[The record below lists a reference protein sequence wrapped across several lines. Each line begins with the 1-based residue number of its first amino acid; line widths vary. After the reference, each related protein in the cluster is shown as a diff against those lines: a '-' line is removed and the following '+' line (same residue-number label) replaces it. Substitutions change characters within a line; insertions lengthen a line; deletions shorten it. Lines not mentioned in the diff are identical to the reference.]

1 MSIRKVSFS
10 VGEYYHVYNR
20 GVDKRD
26 IFIDDHDHRRFIA
39 LLYVS
44 NSTKP
49 VDITTH
55 FQEGRAFLELFDRDR
70 GDELV
75 DIIAYCLMPNH
86 FHLLLHEK
94 VEGGITKFM
103 GKLSTA
109 YSMYFNSK
117 NGRTGPLFSG
127 RFKAKHAD
135 TDEYL
140 KYLFAYIHLNPIKL
154 IDPLWKENGVQN
166 RDIAQGYL
174 ADYMYS
180 SSHDWR
186 GNTRLESRILNM
198 DAAPEYFVVPDDFN
212 NFVDE
217 WLRFSEKE

>member
-1 MSIRKVSFS
+1 M
-10 VGEYYHVYNR
+10 
-20 GVDKRD
+20 
-26 IFIDDHDHRRFIA
+26 DDHDHRRFTA

-44 NSTKP
+44 NSAKP
-49 VDITTH
+49 VDVNTH
-55 FQEGRAFLELFDRDR
+55 FQEGRSFLELFATER
-70 GDELV
+70 GGEVV

-103 GKLSTA
+103 RKLSTA

-117 NGRTGPLFSG
+117 NDRTGPLFSG

-166 RDIAQGYL
+166 RDTTQSYL
-174 ADYMYS
+174 EDYMYS
-180 SSHDWR
+180 SYHDWK
-186 GNTRLESRILNM
+186 GNTRVESKILNM
-198 DAAPEYFVVPDDFN
+198 DAAPKYFVAPEDFN
-212 NFVDE
+212 NFVDD
-217 WLRFSEKE
+217 WLKFGEQV